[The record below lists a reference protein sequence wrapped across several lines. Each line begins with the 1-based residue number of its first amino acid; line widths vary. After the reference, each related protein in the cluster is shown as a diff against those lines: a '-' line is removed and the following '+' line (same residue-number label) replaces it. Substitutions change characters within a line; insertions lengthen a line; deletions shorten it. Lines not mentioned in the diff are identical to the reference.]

1 MMHVFDVCLGELMA
15 FMVEREIE
23 SRMREHPT
31 LSTMMLNAIGGGGGS
46 HSKGVRTSLAGN
58 SLVRFPGGAVVLLLG
73 PALQLRQLC

>member
-15 FMVEREIE
+15 LMVEREIE

-46 HSKGVRTSLAGN
+46 HSKRACV
-58 SLVRFPGGAVVLLLG
+58 
-73 PALQLRQLC
+73 